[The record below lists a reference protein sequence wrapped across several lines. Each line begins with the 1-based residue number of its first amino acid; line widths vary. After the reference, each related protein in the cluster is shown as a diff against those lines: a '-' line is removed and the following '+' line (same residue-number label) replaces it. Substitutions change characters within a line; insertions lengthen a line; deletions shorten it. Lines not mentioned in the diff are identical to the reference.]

1 MFADYDLIVGTN
13 SVANIY
19 SKLFLSMVN
28 RGHAQV
34 YSNAETF
41 LSSATTNYDVSSERR
56 MFADYDHDKERKSVA
71 NIYRNLFLSLVNRG
85 HA

>member
-41 LSSATTNYDVSSERR
+41 LSSATTNYDVSSEWR
-56 MFADYDHDKERKSVA
+56 MFADYDMTVGTNSVA
-71 NIYRNLFLSLVNRG
+71 NIYSNLFVSLVNRG

>member
-1 MFADYDLIVGTN
+1 MFADYDMTVGTN

-19 SKLFLSMVN
+19 SNLFLSMVN

-41 LSSATTNYDVSSERR
+41 LSSATINWNVSSERR
-56 MFADYDHDKERKSVA
+56 MFADYDNDKERKSVA
-71 NIYRNLFLSLVNRG
+71 NIYRNLFLSLVHRG